1 MKGFFQD
8 LVFALRQ
15 LRKTPGFTLT
25 VILTLALG
33 IGANAAIFTL
43 IHSILLS
50 NLPVAD
56 PDTLIRLG
64 DRPDCCVMGGVDKNG
79 DYSLF
84 STSTYSLFRKSLP
97 EFEEL
102 AAMQS
107 GNESLIVR
115 RQDSQDVARPA
126 RSEFVSGNYFRAF
139 GLSPRAGRF
148 FTDAD
153 DTKGAPFTAVMSYE
167 TWQQWYAG
175 GPSVIGSTFQVN
187 TWPVTIIGI
196 APKGYFG
203 DRIAE
208 TPPEFYLPM
217 SSMKAIINAPYYDE
231 PEAEWAYIVGRIKPG
246 ISRAALQDKVNAL
259 LRQQFA
265 TFEEFSLAKNK
276 LYLSRVHA
284 ALTPGGAG
292 IRNMQEGAK
301 TPLTI
306 LAWIAGM
313 VLLLAC
319 ANVANLM
326 LVRSVSRRHEI
337 CIRTALG
344 ARRFRVIRQLL
355 TESMALSILGGLV
368 GLGVGYAVT
377 QLLITMA
384 FPGELHILLDVSPSP
399 PVIIFAFALSLVTGI
414 LFGLAPAWL
423 AAQNQPADALRT
435 STRTASGSTSLV
447 QRSLVILQAA
457 LSLVLLVVAGL
468 FAQSLNKLQGFDMRL
483 DASNRYIVHINPQAA
498 GYKPSQV
505 ETLYRA
511 METRFHAL
519 PGVVKVGISVYTP
532 MEGNNWENTVHIQGK
547 NDPDRN
553 ASFVKVNAEYFDAV
567 GTHVVEGR
575 GITPRDTMAAPPVA
589 VVNQEFVK
597 QFFKP
602 GENPIGHRMGGETPG
617 DYEIVGVVENTTYTS
632 VRWENHAMY
641 FVPITQRPAGTKEP
655 IDEDRS
661 LYAGTMVIQ
670 TTRPVAYMEKL
681 TARTLASI
689 NPNLSVVRFQ
699 TFSQQIADG
708 FMPERVIARLTGI
721 FGALALLLATLGLY
735 GVTSYG
741 VARCTSEIGIR
752 MALGARRSRV
762 VGMVMRGAMVQA
774 LVGLA
779 IGAPVAWFCVR
790 YIKSQLY
797 EITSV
802 NLAVM
807 AAAIGVLAAAACI
820 AGLIPARR
828 ASSID
833 PVQALRVE

>member
-50 NLPVAD
+50 NLPVAN
-56 PDTLIRLG
+56 PDMLVRLG
-64 DRPDCCVMGGVDKNG
+64 DRADCCVMSGVARQG
-79 DYSLF
+79 EYSLF

-115 RQDSQDVARPA
+115 RQDSQDVARPSK
-126 RSEFVSGNYFRAF
+126 SEFVSGNYFRTF

-148 FTDAD
+148 FSDAD
-153 DTKGAPFTAVMSYE
+153 DTMGAPFTAVMSYE
-167 TWQQWYAG
+167 TWQRQYAG
-175 GPSVIGSTFQVN
+175 DPSVLGSTFQIN

-196 APKGYFG
+196 APRGYFG
-203 DRIAE
+203 DRIAQ

-217 SSMKAIINAPYYDE
+217 TSMKVIINAPYYDE
-231 PEAEWAYIVGRIKPG
+231 PEAEWAYIVGRVRPG
-246 ISRAALQDKVNAL
+246 VSRPALQDKVNAL

-276 LYLSRVHA
+276 PFLSRAHA
-284 ALTPGGAG
+284 VLTPAGAG
-292 IRNMQEGAK
+292 IRLFQEAAK
-301 TPLTI
+301 TPLTM
-306 LAWIAGM
+306 LAWIAAM

-326 LVRSVSRRHEI
+326 LVRSAGRRQEI
-337 CIRTALG
+337 CVRTALG
-344 ARRFRVIRQLL
+344 ARRFRVVRQLL
-355 TESMALSILGGLV
+355 TESVLLAVFGGLASLV
-368 GLGVGYAVT
+368 VAYAGAGL
-377 QLLITMA
+377 LLAMA
-384 FPGELHILLDVSPSP
+384 FSQEQRVPIDAAPAL
-399 PVIIFAFALSLVTGI
+399 PVIGFAFVLSLVTGI
-414 LFGLAPAWL
+414 LFGLAPAWT
-423 AAQNQPADALRT
+423 AAQTQPADALRT
-435 STRTASGSTSLV
+435 STRTASGSTSLI

-457 LSLVLLVVAGL
+457 LSLVLLVAAGL
-468 FAQSLNKLQGFDMRL
+468 FAQSLNKLEGFDMHL
-483 DASNRYIVHINPQAA
+483 DARNRYIVHINPQAA

-505 ETLYRA
+505 EQLYRT
-511 METRFHAL
+511 MEARFHTL
-519 PGVVKVGISVYTP
+519 PGVVNVGISIYTP
-532 MEGNNWENTVHIQGK
+532 MEGNNWENTVHVQGK
-547 NDPDRN
+547 NDPDRQ
-553 ASFVKVNAEYFDAV
+553 ASFVKANAEYFDSV
-567 GTHVVEGR
+567 GTRLMMGR
-575 GITPRDTMAAPPVA
+575 GFTPRDTLTAPPVA

-602 GENPIGHRMGGETPG
+602 GENPIGHRMGSESPG
-617 DYEIVGVVENTTYTS
+617 DYEIVGVVENTTYTT

-655 IDEDRS
+655 VDEDRS
-661 LYAGTMVIQ
+661 LYAGTLVLQ
-670 TTRPVAYMEKL
+670 TTRPVENMEKL
-681 TARTLASI
+681 AARTLASI
-689 NPNLSVVRFQ
+689 NPNLSVVEFQ
-699 TFSQQIADG
+699 TFGQQIADQ
-708 FMPERVIARLTGI
+708 FMPERIVARLTGV

-741 VARCTSEIGIR
+741 VVRRTAEIGIR
-752 MALGARRSRV
+752 MALGARRARV
-762 VGMVMRGAMVQA
+762 ISMVMRGAMVQV
-774 LVGLA
+774 LLGLL

-802 NLAVM
+802 NLALM
-807 AAAIGVLAAAACI
+807 AASIGVLAAAACI

-833 PVQALRVE
+833 PVKALRVE